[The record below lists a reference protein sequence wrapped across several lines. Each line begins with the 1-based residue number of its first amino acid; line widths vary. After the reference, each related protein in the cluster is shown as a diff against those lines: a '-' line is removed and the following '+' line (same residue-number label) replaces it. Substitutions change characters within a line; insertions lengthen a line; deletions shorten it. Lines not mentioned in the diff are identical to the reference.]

1 MQIGRPVGLDF
12 FAGLVMA
19 ALVGITPA
27 RADEPI
33 FGFIYTTDLLPK
45 DKTEF
50 EQWMTWKRQKAHG
63 SFNLLEWRSEFS
75 YGITDAFQLS
85 GYLNYDWTEANHNA
99 VDGTTQP
106 PEPFADIIADPNC
119 PLYAFA
125 GHQRFRRRDLEGPE
139 PL

>member
-63 SFNLLEWRSEFS
+63 SFNLLEMAQRVLIRHCGRVSAVRLS
-75 YGITDAFQLS
+75 QL
-85 GYLNYDWTEANHNA
+85 
-99 VDGTTQP
+99 
-106 PEPFADIIADPNC
+106 
-119 PLYAFA
+119 
-125 GHQRFRRRDLEGPE
+125 
-139 PL
+139 